1 MSSPFEALG
10 RMSVASAC
18 MEIIRELD
26 EGDGISKLVA
36 REEVCARTER
46 EVEDEAILRGMRE
59 ASERLMDDGVPGA
72 FAVRNSGWQRMKP
85 ADVVEY
91 MRARNRRAAKQTRRE
106 YRSVDAVKDVA
117 GLSWQDRETVRVV
130 EENRRRSLE
139 MRQRKLS
146 RKRPIWAVEDGAAG

>member
-1 MSSPFEALG
+1 MNAPFEALG
-10 RMSVASAC
+10 RMSVAAAC

-59 ASERLMDDGVPGA
+59 ASERLMDDGVPGV

-91 MRARNRRAAKQTRRE
+91 MRARGKRAAKQTGRE
-106 YRSVDAVKDVA
+106 WRAVDAVKDTSA
-117 GLSWQDRETVRVV
+117 LGWQDRETVRVV
-130 EENRRRSLE
+130 SEARRRALE
-139 MRQRKLS
+139 MKQRKSL
-146 RKRPIWAVEDGAAG
+146 RKRPMRAVEDNAAG

>member
-1 MSSPFEALG
+1 MNSPFEALG

-18 MEIIRELD
+18 MEIIRELE

-46 EVEDEAILRGMRE
+46 EVDDDTILRGMRE
-59 ASERLMDDGVPGA
+59 ASERLMDQGVPGA

-91 MRARNRRAAKQTRRE
+91 MRARNRRAARQTRRE
-106 YRSVDAVKDVA
+106 FRSVDAVKDVSA
-117 GLSWQDRETVRVV
+117 LGWQDRETVRVA
-130 EENRRRSLE
+130 EEARRRALE
-139 MRQRKLS
+139 LKQRKLS
-146 RKRPIWAVEDGAAG
+146 RRRPMRAVEDGEAG